1 MGIPSSRM
9 TTAND
14 KQQRSERIRTAA
26 LYQYERPATL
36 GARLTVLSSLALA
49 MLAATRSPTAL
60 STKNETRGR
69 MERKRESARKSER
82 RREHRGKCGG
92 RARQPRKHHL
102 TGCLWQVFP
111 AFACA
116 AAVTEEQRAL
126 PPAAAVPGLG
136 ADPLRPPAPRAAPL
150 PAAPSPFCPRPA
162 PGGVILHPWHA
173 P

>member
-1 MGIPSSRM
+1 MTWSLDAFFSRIP
-9 TTAND
+9 
-14 KQQRSERIRTAA
+14 
-26 LYQYERPATL
+26 
-36 GARLTVLSSLALA
+36 VLSRASLALK

-92 RARQPRKHHL
+92 RARQTRKHHL
-102 TGCLWQVFP
+102 TGCLWEVFP

-126 PPAAAVPGLG
+126 PPQEA
-136 ADPLRPPAPRAAPL
+136 L
-150 PAAPSPFCPRPA
+150 PQCRFVGKA
-162 PGGVILHPWHA
+162 
-173 P
+173 